1 MRVGRK
7 IIHKQ
12 VAIMRLERVLRNY
25 ELAEGASYLQ
35 PQTQPPKKG
44 LCKETSYELSLT
56 NDLVGSRI
64 IQIVRAHKP
73 EVTVESTIGLASNRW
88 RFTPLPSPFR

>member
-1 MRVGRK
+1 MRAGRK

-12 VAIMRLERVLRNY
+12 VVIMRLERVLKNY
-25 ELAEGASYLQ
+25 ELAEEASYLQ

-64 IQIVRAHKP
+64 KQ
-73 EVTVESTIGLASNRW
+73 GY
-88 RFTPLPSPFR
+88 

>member
-1 MRVGRK
+1 MRAGRK

-12 VAIMRLERVLRNY
+12 VVIMRLERVLKNY
-25 ELAEGASYLQ
+25 ELAEEASYLQ

-44 LCKETSYELSLT
+44 LCKETYYELSLT

-64 IQIVRAHKP
+64 KQ
-73 EVTVESTIGLASNRW
+73 GY
-88 RFTPLPSPFR
+88 

>member
-1 MRVGRK
+1 
-7 IIHKQ
+7 
-12 VAIMRLERVLRNY
+12 MRLERVLRNY
-25 ELAEGASYLQ
+25 ELAEGASYLR

-73 EVTVESTIGLASNRW
+73 EVTVESTIDLASNRW
-88 RFTPLPSPFR
+88 RFIPLPSPFR

>member
-1 MRVGRK
+1 
-7 IIHKQ
+7 
-12 VAIMRLERVLRNY
+12 MRLERALKNY
-25 ELAEGASYLQ
+25 ELAAEASYLQ

-64 IQIVRAHKP
+64 KQ
-73 EVTVESTIGLASNRW
+73 GY
-88 RFTPLPSPFR
+88 